1 MRPMNIADRIKLR
14 MSALK
19 LTQEGVA
26 NRAGISQ
33 GMVYKL
39 ISGKAKSTSKLIELA
54 DALECD
60 IEWLGTG
67 KTDVREQSARYK
79 TQAKLTVKE
88 LKRQLAALPPN
99 TQKAI
104 ALEIMESLIDAKTD

>member
-1 MRPMNIADRIKLR
+1 MNLTDRIKLR

-19 LTQEGVA
+19 LTQEAVA

-39 ISGKAKSTSKLIELA
+39 VSGKAKSTSKLVELA
-54 DALECD
+54 NALECD
-60 IEWLGTG
+60 IHWLATG
-67 KTDVREQSARYK
+67 ATGSQESGAQY
-79 TQAKLTVKE
+79 QAQTKLTLAQ
-88 LKRQLAALPPN
+88 LKSQIASLPKN

-104 ALEIMESLIDAKTD
+104 ALEIMESLIEGKAK